1 MTSNGWITA
10 LTYWAMSSLSM
21 DREDLIYEMPLNQLM
36 LWARQD
42 QYITNNTVMTL
53 GDKDMIDKM
62 NKQGGK

>member
-1 MTSNGWITA
+1 
-10 LTYWAMSSLSM
+10 MSSLSM